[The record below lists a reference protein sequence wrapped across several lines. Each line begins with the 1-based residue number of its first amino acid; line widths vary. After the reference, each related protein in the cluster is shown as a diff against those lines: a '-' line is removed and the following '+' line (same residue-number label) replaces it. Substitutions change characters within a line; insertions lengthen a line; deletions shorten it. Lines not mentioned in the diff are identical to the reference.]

1 MTYPAEKTLL
11 PIQLR
16 HLTISLW
23 PGMWIPECT
32 HTHTHN
38 TQHTQ
43 HTHSHTHSHRHDTVA
58 LSTTV
63 YLQVQNVSQL
73 ETSLKLVL
81 QAQGHGRNKTT
92 KLWKQRK
99 TATTG
104 LRVQAWK
111 SGSKW
116 GDGGRKQ
123 EVLTTPE
130 SQGLMQVTPLEVSE
144 AVPLS
149 REGQDSIGTQPH
161 GSVHA
166 RGEVDTKERKS
177 WIWNLGMNQ

>member
-1 MTYPAEKTLL
+1 
-11 PIQLR
+11 
-16 HLTISLW
+16 
-23 PGMWIPECT
+23 
-32 HTHTHN
+32 
-38 TQHTQ
+38 
-43 HTHSHTHSHRHDTVA
+43 
-58 LSTTV
+58 
-63 YLQVQNVSQL
+63 
-73 ETSLKLVL
+73 
-81 QAQGHGRNKTT
+81 
-92 KLWKQRK
+92 
-99 TATTG
+99 
-104 LRVQAWK
+104 LRVQAWI

-130 SQGLMQVTPLEVSE
+130 SQGLTQVTPLEVSK

-177 WIWNLGMNQ
+177 WIWNLGMKQQLEWSQYGKLACILRISCKMFTIYTVQMWLLLTSYRQEEQGYVQQVLKLQKG